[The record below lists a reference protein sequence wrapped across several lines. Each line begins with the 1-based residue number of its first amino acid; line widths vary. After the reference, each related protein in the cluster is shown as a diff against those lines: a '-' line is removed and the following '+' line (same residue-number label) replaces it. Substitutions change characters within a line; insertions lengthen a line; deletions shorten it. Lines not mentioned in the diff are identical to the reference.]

1 MICQLA
7 TCDVF
12 HNLKPIASRKS
23 KKKKRTDKGGV
34 LFLRFVMRLILP
46 NHKTYDLEKFRRTF

>member
-23 KKKKRTDKGGV
+23 KKKKKKRQG
-34 LFLRFVMRLILP
+34 RSAIS
-46 NHKTYDLEKFRRTF
+46 TFCNEANTPESQNI

>member
-12 HNLKPIASRKS
+12 HNLKPLASRKS
-23 KKKKRTDKGGV
+23 KKKTNDKGGV

-46 NHKTYDLEKFRRTF
+46 NHKTNDLEKFRRTF

>member
-23 KKKKRTDKGGV
+23 KKKKKRQG
-34 LFLRFVMRLILP
+34 RSAIS
-46 NHKTYDLEKFRRTF
+46 TFCNEANTPESQNI